1 MNQNQRKFL
10 RERIEKAEREH
21 NRKLYMDRPM
31 TAEVKK
37 AKAIIKKWEDAESA
51 AEMAAREKVKAA
63 RVRAQEAL
71 FFEDPAAALKA
82 VKAFEAMKF
91 TK

>member
-21 NRKLYMDRPM
+21 NRKLYKDRPL
-31 TAEVKK
+31 TPEVRK
-37 AKAIIKKWEDAESA
+37 AKAIVKKWDDEESA
-51 AEMAAREKVKAA
+51 IESALREKVREARIAA
-63 RVRAQEAL
+63 HEAL

-82 VKAFEAMKF
+82 VKAFESMKF
-91 TK
+91 RK